1 MNRDMLKQQAISQ
14 MVGISPRQCM
24 KCGKCT
30 AVCPAFDEMEYHPHQ
45 FVSMIAEGNIAPLM
59 ESKGLQNC
67 LACFACLERC
77 PRGVEPSRFVEA
89 VRTLSLR
96 PQGKSGMCVEDIP
109 AALNSEMP
117 GQLLMAAFRKYTK

>member
-1 MNRDMLKQQAISQ
+1 MSDILKQEAIAH
-14 MVGISPRQCM
+14 MVGINPRSCM

-45 FVSMIAEGNIAPLM
+45 FVSMIANGNIAPLLK
-59 ESKGLQNC
+59 SKGLENC
-67 LACFACLERC
+67 LACFAYLERC

-89 VRTLSLR
+89 VRTMALR
-96 PQGKSGMCVEDIP
+96 EQGKSAMKAEDIP
-109 AALNSEMP
+109 AVLDSEMP